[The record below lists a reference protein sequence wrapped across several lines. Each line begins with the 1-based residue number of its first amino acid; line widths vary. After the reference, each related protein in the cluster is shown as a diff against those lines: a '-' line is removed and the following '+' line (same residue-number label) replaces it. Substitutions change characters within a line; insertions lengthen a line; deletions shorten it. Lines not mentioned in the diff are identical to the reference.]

1 MGGNTLI
8 AMCLGSQGDSNGYP
22 LGYQGETNH
31 EKVSLKEFMNAMNGK
46 HVSLIS
52 ACVVG
57 KEVLEKALKSLD
69 DTEKY
74 NQVLATPVDGKYTGV
89 FHKKSHGFYRVMANG
104 DKSYKE
110 FAKGDYILSDGTL
123 SFILST
129 PTMRVCV
136 CRVEN

>member
-1 MGGNTLI
+1 MKRMSRKAFMDIMDGKKVTL
-8 AMCLGSQGDSNGYP
+8 M
-22 LGYQGETNH
+22 T
-31 EKVSLKEFMNAMNGK
+31 
-46 HVSLIS
+46 

-57 KEVLEKALKSLD
+57 KEMFSKAIKSLD

-74 NQVLATPVDGKYTGV
+74 RKVTTTPVDSKYTGV
-89 FHKKSHGFYRVMANG
+89 FHKRSNGFYRVMANG

-123 SFILST
+123 AFIIST

-136 CRVEN
+136 YRVEN

>member
-1 MGGNTLI
+1 MKR
-8 AMCLGSQGDSNGYP
+8 M
-22 LGYQGETNH
+22 
-31 EKVSLKEFMNAMNGK
+31 SLKSFMASMDGK
-46 HVSLIS
+46 RVSLIS

-57 KEVLEKALKSLD
+57 KEMLEKAIKSLD

-74 NQVLATPVDGKYTGV
+74 LKVTTTPVDSKYTGV
-89 FHKKSHGFYRVMANG
+89 FHKRSHGFYRVMANG

-123 SFILST
+123 AFIIST

-136 CRVEN
+136 YRVEN